1 MWLKAT
7 ESLDSSSICG
17 LSNGLANNP
26 EIRQTF
32 FFLPWKEKAERI
44 GQLASEPFS
53 VAYRV
58 QQLL

>member
-17 LSNGLANNP
+17 LSNGVANNP
-26 EIRQTF
+26 GIRQTL
-32 FFLPWKEKAERI
+32 FLPWKEKAERI
-44 GQLASEPFS
+44 DQLASELFS